1 MRPSSHAIDR
11 ESTFMKRLF
20 ARLLTTALVAL
31 AAVSAHASRDFYWE
45 GTVVGPAGDIV
56 SKRTQINDPM
66 FKPMA
71 DAQVLVMAQLR
82 ANLLPPLVDAM
93 KGIEGYQSG
102 YATLDGPI
110 ELTYRNGEVTFS
122 GLKVTGSATVKR
134 SQFGISAT
142 CSVTLVLDP
151 ATTIVGQIDPM
162 SGLLVAKEIRNFKFN
177 PSYFC
182 STSLDWIPV
191 VNLLV
196 DSILTH
202 KVDAAIADATQLAYN
217 KIGDFDQLRPL
228 TFMGVNALVD
238 SAFGVGSQYVT
249 WIKNSIA
256 GGLQNLPYLYVQIGD
271 PKHRVYGP
279 QGYPHEAGSHDL
291 IMTIGVGDYRLDLGE
306 HRIYYDEMYCPPPSG
321 NRSCFPF

>member
-1 MRPSSHAIDR
+1 
-11 ESTFMKRLF
+11 MKRLF

-31 AAVSAHASRDFYWE
+31 GAVSAHASRDFYWE
-45 GTVVGPAGDIV
+45 GTVYGPSGPIAA
-56 SKRTQINDPM
+56 KRTPINDPM

-71 DAQVLVMAQLR
+71 NAQTLVMSQLR
-82 ANLLPPLVDAM
+82 STLLPQVTDAL
-93 KGIEGYQSG
+93 KTVEGYQSG
-102 YATLDGPI
+102 YATLNGPI
-110 ELTYRNGEVTFS
+110 TLTYRNGEVTFS
-122 GLKVTGSATVKR
+122 GLQLTASATIKK

-142 CSVTLVLDP
+142 CDVSLVLDP
-151 ATTIVGQIDPM
+151 ATTIVGQIDAM
-162 SGLLVAKEIRNFKFN
+162 SGVLVAKEIRNFKFN

-182 STSLDWIPV
+182 STSVDWIPV

-196 DSILTH
+196 NLVLTN
-202 KVDAAIADATQLAYN
+202 KVDGLIADATQMAYN

-238 SAFGVGSQYVT
+238 SAFGAGSPYVSQ
-249 WIKNSIA
+249 IKNLIA
-256 GGLQNLPYLYVQIGD
+256 GGLQNVPYMWVQIGD

-291 IMTIGVGDYRLDLGE
+291 IMTVGVGDYYLEVGE